1 MGSMASGLPKDIVQ
15 RLVEAEREP
24 IRQLEVRKKNAGPDH
39 PHSMEPQ
46 QFADMMVRIR
56 DMEAALGSSRK
67 EVVAEESETVV
78 VQRRSLYASADIK
91 KGEKVG
97 VERIIELRP
106 ALGIYP
112 KYKKQVGG
120 LTAAK
125 DIKKGEAIY
134 WDSLA

>member
-1 MGSMASGLPKDIVQ
+1 
-15 RLVEAEREP
+15 
-24 IRQLEVRKKNAGPDH
+24 
-39 PHSMEPQ
+39 
-46 QFADMMVRIR
+46 MVRIR